1 MDGLHSFGTI
11 LRRQVGEVVIFR
23 NFIVSTI
30 EDDHADRV
38 LRLVNDIILDKSI
51 ADISLPSAFMIDFC
65 VVLNVLLFETS
76 IISFNATEIS

>member
-1 MDGLHSFGTI
+1 M
-11 LRRQVGEVVIFR
+11 GEVVIFR
-23 NFIVSTI
+23 NFTVSTI

-38 LRLVNDIILDKSI
+38 LRLVNDIIFDKSI
-51 ADISLPSAFMIDFC
+51 ANISLPSCFIDFC